1 MPISLTKEQ
10 DYNSK
15 LHIFT
20 MKKYRLHSNMY
31 PPAPLYSQI
40 IKCPNIM
47 VTANHTNQKPHF
59 HPPQFSEWQ
68 PKTKEYKH
76 KQITFPVFS

>member
-1 MPISLTKEQ
+1 
-10 DYNSK
+10 
-15 LHIFT
+15 
-20 MKKYRLHSNMY
+20 MY

-47 VTANHTNQKPHF
+47 VTANHATQKPHF

-68 PKTKEYKH
+68 PKTKEDKQ
-76 KQITFPVFS
+76 KQITFQFSAKPKMVEAEWNVTL